1 MGWAAF
7 FFEMVLGWVRGSA
20 SFYPFVRVFG
30 RGGVGREGKR

>member
-20 SFYPFVRVFG
+20 SVYPFVRVFG